1 MLMEEHLSDLART
14 IQLAVAP
21 VFLLT
26 ALGTILN
33 VFSNRLGRIVDR
45 TRSLLDRLPELHGD
59 DKRQPLMAELSV
71 LGRRRRLVNHA
82 ITFAT
87 TSSLLVCLLI
97 AFAFV
102 GFMLH
107 FNFAYM
113 MALFFIAA
121 MAAFVAGLVFF
132 LREVL
137 LAVSTTSDHA
147 P

>member
-1 MLMEEHLSDLART
+1 LH
-14 IQLAVAP
+14 
-21 VFLLT
+21 
-26 ALGTILN
+26 
-33 VFSNRLGRIVDR
+33 
-45 TRSLLDRLPELHGD
+45 ELHGD
-59 DKRQPLMAELSV
+59 DKRRPVMVELGV

-87 TSSLLVCLLI
+87 MSSLLVCLLI

-102 GFMLH
+102 GFILH
-107 FNFAYM
+107 FNFANM
-113 MALFFIAA
+113 MAVFFIAA

-137 LAVSTTSDHA
+137 LAVASTSDHA

>member
-1 MLMEEHLSDLART
+1 VEEHLSDLSRT

-21 VFLLT
+21 VFLLS

-45 TRSLLDRLPELHGD
+45 SRVLIDRLPSLQGE
-59 DKRQPLMAELSV
+59 DKRKPSLLELA
-71 LGRRRRLVNHA
+71 LLEQRRRLVNHA

-97 AFAFV
+97 AFAFI
-102 GFMLH
+102 GFIAHL
-107 FNFAYM
+107 NFGRV
-113 MALFFIAA
+113 MAVLFIAA
-121 MAAFVAGLVFF
+121 MAAFIAGLLVF

-137 LAVSTTSDHA
+137 LAVATTPSHHA
-147 P
+147 R